1 MCICGVFLLCPVCL
15 CITVLWHAALVCVV
29 SVTGPCCDGS
39 EGPLVWA
46 VVWHLTRGL
55 QQWMMGQGQSV
66 NLAMHTFIV
75 GPWLPSSSVISLGL
89 IHKPEKGKKGY
100 YDLWDVHGKC

>member
-1 MCICGVFLLCPVCL
+1 MCICGVFVLCPVCL
-15 CITVLWHAALVCVV
+15 CITVLWHADLVCVV

-39 EGPLVWA
+39 EC
-46 VVWHLTRGL
+46 LTRGL
-55 QQWMMGQGQSV
+55 QQWMMGQGQSL

-75 GPWLPSSSVISLGL
+75 GRWLPSGSVISLGL

-100 YDLWDVHGKC
+100 YDVWPVHSKC